1 MVLVF
6 CNYYSNAVLYFEI
19 NIINVHVIQV
29 LISRGASRCIM
40 AFIFWGASDFENFSR
55 LVNLPFLFVLRK
67 VTVLRGL
74 VNLGDKTL
82 KSTQLG
88 SSGFF
93 FSSDV
98 AKSRSELYE
107 AASLTTVG
115 EDFLSVPTH
124 NTRDD

>member
-1 MVLVF
+1 MPLLDYDVVCSSVETGLGQF
-6 CNYYSNAVLYFEI
+6 FF
-19 NIINVHVIQV
+19 
-29 LISRGASRCIM
+29 GPT
-40 AFIFWGASDFENFSR
+40 SDLENFSR

-67 VTVLRGL
+67 VTLLRGL

-88 SSGFF
+88 SLGFF

-107 AASLTTVG
+107 AASLTVG
-115 EDFLSVPTH
+115 EDFLCQLTTH
-124 NTRDD
+124 EMTKTDSPWAEVAGSRGNEGYKNMK